1 MKAALTALALV
12 VTAASATA
20 QSVSIRVETP
30 GDMAG
35 ILAAVWVM
43 TTECKL
49 SVDTDQLGPP
59 ARRYGFNFV
68 DFAPTGRYFALTRK
82 AMDQDY
88 AIIAQRGLGP
98 ACRSFSQLI
107 ELTMPEVL
115 GR

>member
-1 MKAALTALALV
+1 MKASILLLALV
-12 VTAASATA
+12 ASTATATA
-20 QSVSIRVETP
+20 QPVSIRVKTP
-30 GDMAG
+30 TDMAG
-35 ILAAVWVM
+35 ILAAVRIM

-49 SVDTDQLGPP
+49 SVDTDQLGP
-59 ARRYGFNFV
+59 ATRRYGFNFV

-107 ELTMPEVL
+107 ELTIPEVL